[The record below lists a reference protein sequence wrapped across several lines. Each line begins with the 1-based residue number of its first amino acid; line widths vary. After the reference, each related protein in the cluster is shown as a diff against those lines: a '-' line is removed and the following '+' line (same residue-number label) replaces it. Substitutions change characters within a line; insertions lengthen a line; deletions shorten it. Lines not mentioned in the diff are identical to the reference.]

1 MYFTSINKVSA
12 VKMAVTILAPLL
24 ICLLPTNELFTVQI
38 QLFLAITLAAIL
50 AYAFEQFNQT
60 LVSILLPIAYTLFKV
75 TDVTVAFSSWSNNVV
90 WMTLGGLMLADM
102 ANKSGFLQRLAL
114 KCIILTGGTYRG
126 IIWGLA
132 IAGLILSVLLAGQGY
147 IPMAALAFGI
157 CTALGINKT
166 KEAAGIMLA
175 AVFSGVLAS
184 AFVFNTGPV
193 MYASFAGLSMNL
205 SWIEYFLK
213 QPVGVIYFVAM
224 FVILERLCRPKEA
237 LDGKAYF
244 QEEYKKLGK
253 ITINEIKAVIICLL
267 LLVFLLTT
275 NIHGIS
281 VMWGF
286 ALFPLLAYLPGVG
299 FCDAEDMRKT
309 NFGMAFF
316 VAACMSIGSVGTS
329 LGIGQLVSSIAMPL
343 IEGKSVSVVFFVIY
357 ILCILLNFLMTPL
370 AIAAAFSLP
379 FSQIVMSMGVNP
391 DAFFLFETIAIDQI
405 FLPYEY
411 VVYLVVFSFGAM
423 RMNDFIKL
431 MSIKAL
437 VATIYIFFILLP
449 FWKVIGFLMM

>member
-1 MYFTSINKVSA
+1 
-12 VKMAVTILAPLL
+12 
-24 ICLLPTNELFTVQI
+24 
-38 QLFLAITLAAIL
+38 
-50 AYAFEQFNQT
+50 
-60 LVSILLPIAYTLFKV
+60 
-75 TDVTVAFSSWSNNVV
+75 
-90 WMTLGGLMLADM
+90 
-102 ANKSGFLQRLAL
+102 
-114 KCIILTGGTYRG
+114 
-126 IIWGLA
+126 
-132 IAGLILSVLLAGQGY
+132 
-147 IPMAALAFGI
+147 
-157 CTALGINKT
+157 
-166 KEAAGIMLA
+166 
-175 AVFSGVLAS
+175 
-184 AFVFNTGPV
+184 
-193 MYASFAGLSMNL
+193 MNL

-299 FCDAEDMRKT
+299 FCDAEDMKKT